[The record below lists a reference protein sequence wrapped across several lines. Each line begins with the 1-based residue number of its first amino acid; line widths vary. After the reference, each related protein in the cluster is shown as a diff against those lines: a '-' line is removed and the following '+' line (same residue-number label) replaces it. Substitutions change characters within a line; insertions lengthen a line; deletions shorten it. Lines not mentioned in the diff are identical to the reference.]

1 MRAPTGALTSKLV
14 VVVDDDRD
22 TADSLAMVLEARG
35 YAVKTAYNGQ
45 DAVALTKQLVP
56 AVVVSDLDMPGMS
69 GIEAA
74 LTVRSMELPDQP
86 CMVAVTG
93 GDGPAL
99 QIAAFTAGF
108 DRVLVKPANLSLLLD
123 IIEKC

>member
-1 MRAPTGALTSKLV
+1 MRAATEARPSKLV

-35 YAVKTAYNGQ
+35 YAVRTAYNGR

-56 AVVVSDLDMPGMS
+56 SVVVSDLDMPGMS

-74 LTVRSMELPDQP
+74 RTVRSMELPRQP

-99 QIAAFTAGF
+99 QIAAITAGF
-108 DRVLVKPANLSLLLD
+108 DRFLVKPANLSLLFE